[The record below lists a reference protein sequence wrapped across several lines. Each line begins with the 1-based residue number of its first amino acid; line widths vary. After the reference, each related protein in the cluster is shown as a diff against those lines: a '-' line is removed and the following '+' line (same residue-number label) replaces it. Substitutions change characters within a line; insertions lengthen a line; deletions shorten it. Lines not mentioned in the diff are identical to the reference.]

1 MDLLWRTLFY
11 FILYCFRI
19 FCRVPYMQVPHSFVP
34 RLTLWKTLIRN
45 LNMEG
50 NKNNSIRRWITSSFY
65 LTTRERAVADVT
77 QRLHQCCFTQ
87 KAELAGFQTPWPEDI
102 YVTLRRGCLLLV
114 GRGFQVLFTQ
124 TLLKKKQKNK
134 NTTNIFQ
141 IRKFPQRWLCFT
153 VTSGSCKLFSNVL
166 KWRIK

>member
-124 TLLKKKQKNK
+124 TLLKKNK
-134 NTTNIFQ
+134 KTKIQPTSFKSEN
-141 IRKFPQRWLCFT
+141 FPKDDSALP
-153 VTSGSCKLFSNVL
+153 
-166 KWRIK
+166 

>member
-45 LNMEG
+45 LNTEG

-124 TLLKKKQKNK
+124 TLLKKNK
-134 NTTNIFQ
+134 KTKIQPTSFKSEN
-141 IRKFPQRWLCFT
+141 FPKDDSALP
-153 VTSGSCKLFSNVL
+153 
-166 KWRIK
+166 

>member
-45 LNMEG
+45 LNTEG

-124 TLLKKKQKNK
+124 TLFKKNKKNK
-134 NTTNIFQ
+134 NNQ
-141 IRKFPQRWLCFT
+141 L
-153 VTSGSCKLFSNVL
+153 LSNQKISPKMTL
-166 KWRIK
+166 LYRNLGLL

>member
-1 MDLLWRTLFY
+1 MTQQETRNAPRESPIWTCYEGHY
-11 FILYCFRI
+11 FISSCTVSEFSAE
-19 FCRVPYMQVPHSFVP
+19 F
-34 RLTLWKTLIRN
+34 LTCKFPIPLSHAWLFGRLIRN
-45 LNMEG
+45 LNTEG

-124 TLLKKKQKNK
+124 TLLKKNKKTKKQPTSFKSEN
-134 NTTNIFQ
+134 
-141 IRKFPQRWLCFT
+141 FPKDDSALP
-153 VTSGSCKLFSNVL
+153 
-166 KWRIK
+166 